1 MERVHNGGNKEII
14 IERVHEGGNK
24 ENIVERDCITVETKR
39 L

>member
-1 MERVHNGGNKEII
+1 MERVHNGGKKKNI

-24 ENIVERDCITVETKR
+24 ENIVERDCIKVETKR